1 MSKKMEK
8 QYTKANKDLEY
19 SAEEI
24 NTRVQERAQDA
35 INLASGLTGTI
46 DTSKQKAEGVLK
58 TVEESEMSF
67 ELLMNE
73 LKDKANAL
81 KTSVSSTQMKA
92 AIKKAL
98 GTIKSTVDTK
108 YVDALSQVEAALEA
122 KEKEIANAE
131 RRVTSSVDSARERS
145 DQVLSDV
152 KERYDGMIDKTNNEF
167 MLLGKKIEGLPAN
180 ERQWTQKLQGSITA
194 ISGDAQAFADLV
206 GKSELEQQ

>member
-1 MSKKMEK
+1 
-8 QYTKANKDLEY
+8 
-19 SAEEI
+19 
-24 NTRVQERAQDA
+24 
-35 INLASGLTGTI
+35 
-46 DTSKQKAEGVLK
+46 
-58 TVEESEMSF
+58 MSF

-145 DQVLSDV
+145 DQVHMCL
-152 KERYDGMIDKTNNEF
+152 F
-167 MLLGKKIEGLPAN
+167 
-180 ERQWTQKLQGSITA
+180 
-194 ISGDAQAFADLV
+194 
-206 GKSELEQQ
+206 